1 MDVDVRADLQRDL
14 AEFERHVGVG
24 TTVEWESS
32 VAEPSE
38 TRGRSLRPLGLS
50 GQQRTS
56 AYFAAAQRLTIS
68 SYGIVT
74 PFGFSLASLA
84 FGPSGLPSHCFG
96 STGLFSRGPQ
106 PP

>member
-1 MDVDVRADLQRDL
+1 MDVDVGADLQRHL
-14 AEFERHVGVG
+14 AEFECHVGG
-24 TTVEWESS
+24 RRRMGRNDGRPCER
-32 VAEPSE
+32 
-38 TRGRSLRPLGLS
+38 RGRSLRPLVLG
-50 GQQRTS
+50 RYRVEP
-56 AYFAAAQRLTIS
+56 YFAEAQRLTIS

-74 PFGFSLASLA
+74 PLGFSLANLA